1 MPHLT
6 QIAAREL
13 NSGSE
18 FSTYVTPKLLI
29 SEGAQQTT
37 GIRMADNNVMYV
49 SGTIVETVNIQCAVE
64 NFIKW
69 LKKYNIVVLV
79 AHNGRRF
86 DFSVLVAAVS
96 NVNKLEEF
104 LASVVGCL
112 DTLPLFRKTYSDRSS
127 YKQGDLVQDILGIQ
141 YNAHDAL
148 EDVRALV
155 KLFQHCCA
163 LVNDMIKFTF
173 SLNAVYHQCLSSKEK
188 AKNLPSLSC
197 LIASSVCKLPTAE
210 NIASSGLN
218 LEHLR
223 KIFIRDGEDGLH
235 STFTMRN
242 SEGQPRRSGT
252 SYAQLGIVLIT
263 PVEIGQNLSSSLTC
277 ESRTILKR
285 RDGRLDGQ
293 KNGEGKNNM
302 SPKDYGSR
310 IKQPNHSMKHN
321 MSSHIKYRHIRAK

>member
-6 QIAAREL
+6 QIAAREV

-18 FSTYVTPKLLI
+18 FSTYVTPKLPI

-69 LKKYNIVVLV
+69 LKKYNSVVLV

-96 NVNKLEEF
+96 NVNKLEDF

-163 LVNDMIKFTF
+163 LVNDLLKFTF

-235 STFTMRN
+235 STFTMKN
-242 SEGQPRRSGT
+242 SEGQPRVT
-252 SYAQLGIVLIT
+252 NT
-263 PVEIGQNLSSSLTC
+263 K
-277 ESRTILKR
+277 RTLETVIPKLA
-285 RDGRLDGQ
+285 DFLQ
-293 KNGEGKNNM
+293 KNT
-302 SPKDYGSR
+302 
-310 IKQPNHSMKHN
+310 
-321 MSSHIKYRHIRAK
+321 